1 MKKLF
6 LVAFVCL
13 TMAIGGGLAIA
24 GPGDPV
30 PTCGTV
36 NNLNEPGSLL
46 VYPLVQ
52 NTENYSTI
60 IEITNRSREGVWLQG
75 YFIGHGTNPV
85 YCKFEKKNFFIH
97 LTQKEVWWW
106 DTGKPY
112 NRTDPDGITTQIQS
126 FNNRKGFI
134 FVWAIDSDKTQLE
147 IDHDYL
153 KGDAVWFKNGL
164 AFQYNAIPHQM
175 IQAND
180 DRVLDLDGV
189 EYTMATSQILV
200 EGFAQDFPRGMRGK
214 LVVCSLDIDFI
225 NSKQPA
231 FDINFEVWN
240 QNEVPQSRHLDFCQ
254 FQQYDLR
261 DDLQLRIDQIFTP
274 KWQMAT
280 SSTDAL
286 WAVFY
291 QAFGNMAWGG
301 NVWQHPTMGATAS
314 VILPPV
320 PGLQ

>member
-24 GPGDPV
+24 GPGDPGS
-30 PTCGTV
+30 TCGTV

-46 VYPLVQ
+46 VYPLID
-52 NTENYSTI
+52 NINGSTI
-60 IEITNRSREGVWLQG
+60 IEITNRSAVGVWLQG
-75 YFIGHGTNPV
+75 YFIGQGSGASA
-85 YCKFEKKNFFIH
+85 CKFEKKNFFIH

-112 NRTDPDGITTQIQS
+112 NRTDVDGITTQIQS

-147 IDHDYL
+147 LDHNYL
-153 KGDAVWFKNGL
+153 KGDAVWFTSGV

-175 IQAND
+175 ISVNP

-189 EYTMATSQILV
+189 EYTQATSQILV
-200 EGFAQDFPRGMRGK
+200 EGFAEDWPRGMRGK
-214 LVVCSLDIDFI
+214 LVVASLAIDFI
-225 NSKQPA
+225 LSLQPD

-254 FQQYDLR
+254 WYMYDLT
-261 DDLQLRIDQIFTP
+261 DDLQLRINEIFTP

-280 SSTDAL
+280 SSTHAL
-286 WAVFY
+286 WAVFF
-291 QAFGNMAWGG
+291 QVFRNLAWGG
-301 NVWQHPTMGATAS
+301 NVWQHPNYGVPAS

>member
-1 MKKLF
+1 MKKLV
-6 LVAFVCL
+6 LIAVVCL
-13 TMAIGGGLAIA
+13 TMALGGGLALA
-24 GPGDPV
+24 GPGDPD
-30 PTCGTV
+30 CGNV

-46 VYPLVQ
+46 VYPLID
-52 NTENYSTI
+52 NINGNSI
-60 IEITNRSREGVWLQG
+60 IEITNRSAVGVWLQG
-75 YFIGHGTNPV
+75 YFIGHNGGDPSK
-85 YCKFEKKNFFIH
+85 CKFEKKNFYIH

-106 DTGKPY
+106 DTGKRY

-126 FNNRKGFI
+126 FDYRKGFI

-153 KGDAVWFKNGL
+153 KGDALWYSNGR

-175 IQAND
+175 LSANP
-180 DRVLDLDGV
+180 DRVLDLDGL

-200 EGFAQDFPRGMRGK
+200 EGFAEDFPRGMLGT

-225 NSKQPA
+225 LSKQPA

-254 FQQYDLR
+254 FQQYDLTN
-261 DDLQLRIDQIFTP
+261 DLQLSIYEIFTP

-286 WAVFY
+286 WAVFF
-291 QAFGNMAWGG
+291 QVFGKMAWGG
-301 NVWQHPTMGATAS
+301 NVWQHPSYGVPAS

-320 PGLQ
+320 PALQ

>member
-1 MKKLF
+1 
-6 LVAFVCL
+6 
-13 TMAIGGGLAIA
+13 
-24 GPGDPV
+24 
-30 PTCGTV
+30 
-36 NNLNEPGSLL
+36 LL

-60 IEITNRSREGVWLQG
+60 IEITNRSAEGVWLQG

-153 KGDAVWFKNGL
+153 KGDALWYKRYVNNNNGNNENGSSY
-164 AFQYNAIPHQM
+164 AFQYNAVPHQM
-175 IQAND
+175 IAANP
-180 DRVLDLDGV
+180 DRVLDLDGQ
-189 EYTMATSQILV
+189 EYTAATSQILV
-200 EGFAQDFPRGMRGK
+200 EGFAEGWPRRMRGT
-214 LVVCSLDIDFI
+214 LVVCSLNIDFI
-225 NSKQPA
+225 LSKQPA

-254 FQQYDLR
+254 FQQYDLTE
-261 DDLQLRIDQIFTP
+261 DLQLSIYEIFSP

-280 SSTDAL
+280 SSTHAMY
-286 WAVFY
+286 AVFFQY
-291 QAFGNMAWGG
+291 LIDIGPDLDGAPGFAWGG
-301 NVWQHPTMGATAS
+301 NVWQHPSYGVPAS

-320 PGLQ
+320 PALQ